1 MMKRT
6 SLALCLAAA
15 LGLQTY
21 SNAQAY
27 DFDASETDAQNN
39 YSAALAPLFDPANGI
54 IPTTNDL
61 LFRGTTDGT
70 LNIPTTG
77 LSASQLPLYEAI
89 NSLDGFGLTTPITAN
104 FSNLM
109 DAASVKVGSSVYVY
123 EVKKD
128 AATGAVLSIE
138 SELTAADI
146 YATPTADGK
155 TLVLL
160 PLKPLKEST
169 SYMVVLTNSIKDQS
183 GKAASSPSS
192 YLLAKATQSL
202 TNTPYAALEPLR
214 QLIGT
219 QETAAVGKGVAKARI
234 ILSWTFTTQSV
245 TPVLQAA
252 IAQAKA
258 GKMVMSPAL
267 GTTKTFSSLLRG
279 KANVHAGTLAV
290 PYYLKA
296 KEPLT
301 SYWQGASSSH
311 LTRFN
316 PTPKVNS
323 TQTIPVLMSV
333 PNATSLAGATPP
345 AAGWPV
351 IIFQHGITRSRLDM
365 LAIADAMADAGFAVV
380 AIDLPLH
387 GITDPT
393 NPLKA
398 DLNPISTKDVE
409 RTFNLDLRNNST
421 GATGADSSIDSSGSY
436 FINLTSL
443 RTSRDNIRQ
452 GMSDLTV
459 LRKSLAG
466 IQAASPIPLNTAKIG
481 FVGISL
487 GSMVGTGYLSQEATR
502 TPATLAVPGG
512 GIARLLDGS
521 ETFGPA
527 IQQGLAASGV
537 VKGTAAYD
545 TFMAVA
551 QWVIDPADPI
561 VLGKTAADK
570 HPIHMME
577 VVGVNGVGSDK
588 VIPNQV
594 AGAPLSGTES
604 LISIM
609 GLKSITQSGTP
620 DGVVRFTEGAHGSL
634 LDPSSSLA
642 ATTEMQAS
650 TAVFQAKQGTLI
662 PVFNPA
668 VVKQ

>member
-6 SLALCLAAA
+6 ALALCLAAA
-15 LGLQTY
+15 LGLQAYT
-21 SNAQAY
+21 NAQAY

-39 YSAALAPLFDPANGI
+39 YSAALAPLFDPGNGI

-70 LNIPTTG
+70 LNIPTTN
-77 LSASQLPLYEAI
+77 LPASQLPLYEAI
-89 NSLDGFGLTTPITAN
+89 NSLDGFGLTAPITAN
-104 FSNLM
+104 FSNVM
-109 DAASVKVGSSVYVY
+109 DASTLQVGKSVYVY

-128 AATGAVLSIE
+128 PTTGAVVSVE
-138 SELTAADI
+138 SELTAADV
-146 YATPTADGK
+146 YVTPTADGK

-169 SYMVVLTNSIKDQS
+169 SYMVVLTNSIKDKS
-183 GKAASSPSS
+183 GKAAASPGA

-202 TNTPYAALEPLR
+202 VGTPYAALEPVRL
-214 QLIGT
+214 LTST
-219 QETAAVGKGVAKARI
+219 QEAAALTKGVAKARI

-252 IAQAKA
+252 AAQAKA
-258 GKMVMSPAL
+258 RKMIMSPAL

-301 SYWQGASSSH
+301 SYWQGAGATN

-316 PTPKVNS
+316 PAPQVKS
-323 TQTIPVLMSV
+323 TQTIPVLMTV

-345 AAGWPV
+345 ATGWPV

-365 LAIADAMADAGFAVV
+365 LAIADTLADAGFAVV

-387 GITDPT
+387 GITDTT

-398 DLNPISTKDVE
+398 ETNPISTKDGE
-409 RTFNLDLRNNST
+409 RTFNLDVRNNTT
-421 GATGADSSIDSSGSY
+421 GATGADGLIDSSGSY

-452 GMSDLTV
+452 GISDLLN
-459 LRKSLAG
+459 LRQSLAG
-466 IQAASPIPLNTAKIG
+466 IQSASPIPLNTKKVG

-487 GSMVGTGYLSQEATR
+487 GSIVGTGYLSQEGTS
-502 TPATLAVPGG
+502 TPSTLAVPGG

-521 ETFGPA
+521 ETFGPP
-527 IQQGLAASGV
+527 IQQGLAASGI

-551 QWVIDPADPI
+551 QWVTDPADPI
-561 VLGKTAADK
+561 VLGKKAADK
-570 HPIHMME
+570 HPIHMQE

-588 VIPNQV
+588 VIPNRV
-594 AGAPLSGTES
+594 AGAPLSGTEP
-604 LISIM
+604 LITVM
-609 GLKSITQSGTP
+609 GLKSLSQTGTP
-620 DGVVRFTEGAHGSL
+620 DGVVRFIEGAHGSL

-650 TAVFQAKQGTLI
+650 TAVFQAKQGAVI
-662 PVFNPA
+662 PVLNPA

>member
-1 MMKRT
+1 MIKRT

-15 LGLQTY
+15 LGLHSY
-21 SNAQAY
+21 AAQAY

-54 IPTTNDL
+54 IPSTNDL
-61 LFRGTTDGT
+61 LFRGSTDGT
-70 LNIPTTG
+70 LNIPTAN
-77 LSASQLPLYEAI
+77 LPAAQLPLYEAI
-89 NSLDGFGLTTPITAN
+89 NSLDGFALTAPITAN
-104 FSNLM
+104 FSNVM
-109 DAASVKVGSSVYVY
+109 DASTVKVGSSVYVY

-128 AATGAVLSIE
+128 PATGAVVSVEGELS
-138 SELTAADI
+138 TADV
-146 YATPTADGK
+146 YATTTADGK

-169 SYMVVLTNSIKDQS
+169 SYMVVLTNSIKDKA
-183 GKAASSPSS
+183 GKAAASSGS

-202 TNTPYAALEPLR
+202 VNTDYAALEPLR
-214 QLIGT
+214 LLTAT
-219 QETAAVGKGVAKARI
+219 QELAALSKGVAKARI

-252 IAQAKA
+252 AAQAKA
-258 GKMVMSPAL
+258 GKMQISPAL
-267 GTTKTFSSLLRG
+267 GTTKTFSSVLRG
-279 KANVHAGTLAV
+279 KANVHVGTLAV
-290 PYYLKA
+290 PYYLSA

-301 SYWQGASSSH
+301 SYWQGAGATN
-311 LTRFN
+311 LTRYN
-316 PTPKVNS
+316 PAPTKKT

-333 PNATSLAGATPP
+333 PNAASLAGATPP

-365 LAIADAMADAGFAVV
+365 LALADTMADAGFAVV

-398 DLNPISTKDVE
+398 DLNPIFSKDKE

-421 GATGADSSIDSSGSY
+421 SAAGPDGNIDSSGSY

-443 RTSRDNIRQ
+443 RTSRDNVRQ
-452 GMSDLTV
+452 GISDILV
-459 LRKSLAG
+459 LRQSLAG
-466 IQAASPIPLNTAKIG
+466 IQSATPIPLNTDKVS

-487 GSMVGTGYLSQEATR
+487 GAIVGTGYLSQEVAN

-521 ETFGPA
+521 ETFGPP
-527 IQQGLAASGV
+527 IQQGLAASGI

-545 TFMAVA
+545 TFMGVA

-561 VLGKTAADK
+561 VLGKKAADK
-570 HPIHMME
+570 HPIHMIE
-577 VVGVNGVGSDK
+577 VVGQNGVGSDK
-588 VIPNQV
+588 VIPNTV
-594 AGAPLSGTES
+594 AGAPLSGTEP

-609 GLKSITQSGTP
+609 GLKSITQTGTP
-620 DGVVRFTEGAHGSL
+620 DGVVRYTEGAHGSL

-650 TAVFQAKQGTLI
+650 TAVFQAKQGAVI

>member
-1 MMKRT
+1 MIKRT

-15 LGLQTY
+15 LGLHSY
-21 SNAQAY
+21 AAQAY
-27 DFDASETDAQNN
+27 DFDASETDAQTN

-54 IPTTNDL
+54 IPSTNDL
-61 LFRGTTDGT
+61 LFRGSTDGT
-70 LNIPTTG
+70 LNIPTAN
-77 LSASQLPLYEAI
+77 LPAAQLPLYEAI
-89 NSLDGFGLTTPITAN
+89 NSLDGFALTAPITAN
-104 FSNLM
+104 FSNVM
-109 DAASVKVGSSVYVY
+109 DASTVKVGSSVYIY

-128 AATGAVLSIE
+128 PATGAVVSVEGELS
-138 SELTAADI
+138 AADV
-146 YATPTADGK
+146 YATTTADGK

-169 SYMVVLTNSIKDQS
+169 SYMIVLTSGIKDKA
-183 GKAASSPSS
+183 GKGAASSAS

-202 TNTPYAALEPLR
+202 VNTPYAALEPLR
-214 QLIGT
+214 LLIGT
-219 QETAAVGKGVAKARI
+219 QETAAVSKGVAKARI
-234 ILSWTFTTQSV
+234 VLSWTFTTQSV

-252 IAQAKA
+252 AAQAKA
-258 GKMVMSPAL
+258 GKMQISPAL
-267 GTTKTFSSLLRG
+267 GTTKTFSSVLRG
-279 KANVHAGTLAV
+279 KANVHVGTLAV
-290 PYYLKA
+290 PYYLSA

-301 SYWQGASSSH
+301 SYWQGAGATN
-311 LTRFN
+311 LTRYN
-316 PTPKVNS
+316 PAPSKKT

-333 PNATSLAGATPP
+333 PNAASLAGATPP

-365 LAIADAMADAGFAVV
+365 LALADTMADAGFAVV

-398 DLNPISTKDVE
+398 DLNPIFSKDKE

-421 GATGADSSIDSSGSY
+421 SAAGPDGNIDSSGSY

-443 RTSRDNIRQ
+443 RTSRDNVRQ
-452 GMSDLTV
+452 GISDVLV
-459 LRKSLAG
+459 LRQSLAG
-466 IQAASPIPLNTAKIG
+466 IQSATPIPLNTDKVG

-487 GSMVGTGYLSQEATR
+487 GAIVGTGYLSQEVAN

-521 ETFGPA
+521 ETFGPP
-527 IQQGLAASGV
+527 IQQGLAASGI

-545 TFMAVA
+545 TFMGVA

-561 VLGKTAADK
+561 VLGKKAADK
-570 HPIHMME
+570 HPIHMIE
-577 VVGVNGVGSDK
+577 VVGQNGVGSDK
-588 VIPNQV
+588 VIPNTV
-594 AGAPLSGTES
+594 AGAPLSGTEP

-609 GLKSITQSGTP
+609 GLKSITQTGTP
-620 DGVVRFTEGAHGSL
+620 DGVVRYTEGAHGSL

-650 TAVFQAKQGTLI
+650 TAVFQAKQGAVI

>member
-1 MMKRT
+1 MIKRK
-6 SLALCLAAA
+6 SLAFCLAVA
-15 LGLQTY
+15 LGLSSYNTL
-21 SNAQAY
+21 AY
-27 DFDASETDAQNN
+27 DFDASQTDAQNN
-39 YSAALAPLFDPANGI
+39 YSPALAPLFDPANGI
-54 IPTTNDL
+54 IPSTNDL
-61 LFRGTTDGT
+61 LFRGSTDGT
-70 LNIPTTG
+70 LNIPTTN
-77 LSASQLPLYEAI
+77 LPAAQLPLYDAL
-89 NSLDGFGLTTPITAN
+89 NSLDGFALTAPITAA
-104 FSNLM
+104 FSNVM
-109 DAASVKVGSSVYVY
+109 DASTVKIGSSVYVY

-128 AATGAVLSIE
+128 LATGAVQSIE
-138 SELTAADI
+138 KELTAADI
-146 YATPTADGK
+146 FATTTADGK
-155 TLVLL
+155 TLVLV
-160 PLKPLKEST
+160 PLKPLSEST
-169 SYMVVLTNSIKDQS
+169 SYMVVLTNSIKDKA
-183 GKAASSPSS
+183 GKTAASSSS

-202 TNTPYAALEPLR
+202 AGTPYAALEPLR

-219 QETAAVGKGVAKARI
+219 QEAAAVAKGVAKARI

-252 IAQAKA
+252 VSQAKA
-258 GKMVMSPAL
+258 GKMLMSPAL
-267 GTTKTFSSLLRG
+267 GTTQTFSSSLRG
-279 KANVHAGTLAV
+279 KANVHIGSLAL

-296 KEPLT
+296 KAPLT
-301 SYWQGASSSH
+301 SYWQGTGNSN
-311 LTRFN
+311 LTRYN
-316 PTPKVNS
+316 PAPKRQS
-323 TQTIPVLMSV
+323 TQTVPVLMSV

-345 AAGWPV
+345 ANGWPV

-365 LAIADAMADAGFAVV
+365 LAIADTMADAGFAVV

-387 GITDPT
+387 GITEST

-398 DLNPISTKDVE
+398 DINPAFANDVE

-421 GATGADSSIDSSGSY
+421 GATGADGMIDSSGSY

-466 IQAASPIPLNTAKIG
+466 MQSASAIPLDTSKVG

-487 GSMVGTGYLSQEATR
+487 GSIVGTGYLSQEAKA

-527 IQQGLAASGV
+527 IQQGLAASGI
-537 VKGTAAYD
+537 VKGTSAYD

-561 VLGKTAADK
+561 VLGQKAAAK

-577 VVGVNGVGSDK
+577 VVGVNGVGSDN
-588 VIPNQV
+588 VIPNRV
-594 AGAPLSGTES
+594 AGAPLSGTEP

-609 GLKSITQSGTP
+609 GLKSITQTGTP

-634 LDPSSSLA
+634 LDPTSSLA
-642 ATTEMQAS
+642 ATTEMQAE
-650 TAVFQAKQGTLI
+650 TAVFQAKRGTAI

-668 VVKQ
+668 VVQQ

>member
-6 SLALCLAAA
+6 TIAVCLAAA
-15 LGLQTY
+15 LSLPAYTV
-21 SNAQAY
+21 QAY

-39 YSAALAPLFDPANGI
+39 YSAALAPLFDPTNGI
-54 IPTTNDL
+54 IPSTNDL
-61 LFRGTTDGT
+61 LFRGSTDGT
-70 LNIPTTG
+70 LNIPTAN
-77 LSASQLPLYEAI
+77 LPAAQLPLYDAL
-89 NSLDGFGLTTPITAN
+89 NSLDGFGLTAPITAN
-104 FSNLM
+104 FSNVM
-109 DAASVKVGSSVYVY
+109 DASSVKVGSSVYVY
-123 EVKKD
+123 VVKKD
-128 AATGAVLSIE
+128 PTTGAVLSIE
-138 SELTAADI
+138 SELTAAEVF
-146 YATPTADGK
+146 ATSTADGK

-160 PLKPLKEST
+160 PLKPLQEST
-169 SYMVVLTNSIKDQS
+169 SYMVVLTNSIKDKS
-183 GKAASSPSS
+183 GKAASSPSA

-202 TNTPYAALEPLR
+202 ANTSYAALEPLR

-219 QETAAVGKGVAKARI
+219 QEAAAVGKGVAKARI

-245 TPVLQAA
+245 SPVLQAA
-252 IAQAKA
+252 AAQTKA
-258 GKMVMSPAL
+258 GKMMMSPAL

-290 PYYLKA
+290 PYYLNA

-301 SYWQGASSSH
+301 SYWQGAGKTY
-311 LTRFN
+311 LTRYN
-316 PTPKVNS
+316 PKPKVKS
-323 TQTIPVLMSV
+323 TQTIPVLMTV
-333 PNATSLAGATPP
+333 PNASSIVGATPP
-345 AAGWPV
+345 ATGWPV

-365 LAIADAMADAGFAVV
+365 LAIADTLADAGFAVV

-387 GITDPT
+387 GITDTT

-398 DLNPISTKDVE
+398 DLNPISSKDVE

-421 GATGADSSIDSSGSY
+421 SASGADGLIDSSGSY

-452 GMSDLTV
+452 GISDVMV

-466 IQAASPIPLNTAKIG
+466 IQSASPIPLDTAKIG

-487 GSMVGTGYLSQEATR
+487 GAMVGTGYLSQEATS

-521 ETFGPA
+521 ETFGPV
-527 IQQGLAASGV
+527 IQQGLAASGI

-545 TFMAVA
+545 TFMGVA
-551 QWVIDPADPI
+551 QWVADPADPI
-561 VLGKTAADK
+561 VLAKQAADK
-570 HPIHMME
+570 HPIHMIE
-577 VVGVNGVGSDK
+577 VVGQNGVGSDK
-588 VIPNQV
+588 VIPNRV
-594 AGAPLSGTES
+594 TGAPLSGTEP

-609 GLKSITQSGTP
+609 SLKSITQTGTP
-620 DGVVRFTEGAHGSL
+620 DGVVRFIEGAHGSL
-634 LDPSSSLA
+634 LDPTSSLA

-650 TAVFQAKQGTLI
+650 TAVFQATRGASI
-662 PVFNPA
+662 SVFNPA

>member
-1 MMKRT
+1 MIKRT

-15 LGLQTY
+15 LGLSTY
-21 SNAQAY
+21 NAQAY
-27 DFDASETDAQNN
+27 DFGASQTDAQNN
-39 YSAALAPLFDPANGI
+39 YTAALAPLFDPANGI
-54 IPTTNDL
+54 IPSTNDL
-61 LFRGTTDGT
+61 LFRGSTDGT
-70 LNIPTTG
+70 LNIPTAN
-77 LSASQLPLYEAI
+77 LSAAQLPLYEAI
-89 NSLDGFGLTTPITAN
+89 NSLDGFALTAPITAG
-104 FSNLM
+104 FSNVM
-109 DAASVKVGSSVYVY
+109 DAASVKIGSSVYVY

-128 AATGAVLSIE
+128 ATSGAVLSVE
-138 SELTAADI
+138 SELSAADV
-146 YATPTADGK
+146 YATTTADGK
-155 TLVLL
+155 TLVLV

-169 SYMVVLTNSIKDQS
+169 SYMIVLTNSIKDKN
-183 GKAASSPSS
+183 GKTAASSSS

-202 TNTPYAALEPLR
+202 ASTPYAALEPLR

-219 QETAAVGKGVAKARI
+219 QETAAVAKGVAKARI

-245 TPVLQAA
+245 TPVLQKVAT
-252 IAQAKA
+252 QAKA
-258 GKMVMSPAL
+258 GKMMMSPAL
-267 GTTKTFSSLLRG
+267 GTTKTFSSLLQG
-279 KANVHAGTLAV
+279 KANVHVGTLAV

-301 SYWQGASSSH
+301 SYWQGSGGSNLS
-311 LTRFN
+311 RYN
-316 PTPKVNS
+316 PTPTLKS
-323 TQTIPVLMSV
+323 RQTIPVLMSV

-345 AAGWPV
+345 ASGWPV

-365 LAIADAMADAGFAVV
+365 LALADTMADAGFAVV

-387 GITDPT
+387 GITDAT

-398 DLNPISTKDVE
+398 DLNPIFPKDGE

-421 GATGADSSIDSSGSY
+421 GATGADGTIDSSGSY

-452 GMSDLTV
+452 GMSDLMV
-459 LRKSLAG
+459 LRQSLAG
-466 IQAASPIPLNTAKIG
+466 MKSASPLPLNTKKVG

-487 GSMVGTGYLSQEATR
+487 GSIVGTGYLSQEATS

-527 IQQGLAASGV
+527 IQQGLAASGL

-577 VVGVNGVGSDK
+577 VVGLNGVGSDK
-588 VIPNQV
+588 VIPNKV
-594 AGAPLSGTES
+594 AGAPLSGTEP

-609 GLKSITQSGTP
+609 GLKSITQTGTP

-634 LDPSSSLA
+634 LDPTSSSLA
-642 ATTEMQAS
+642 ATTEMQAE
-650 TAVFQAKQGTLI
+650 TAVFQAKRGTVI

-668 VVKQ
+668 VVQQ